1 MPSPPRITARPTV
14 PIGIYLQPGANALET
29 VAAVDQRMQ
38 ELSHHFPKG
47 LVYAAPFDNTKFVND
62 SIHEVI
68 KTFEEALLLVV
79 AVIYLFLQNWRAT
92 LIPMLAIPVA
102 LVGTFA
108 GMVELGLS
116 IDLLTLFGIVLAIG
130 LVVDDAIIILEN
142 VERVMSSQHK
152 SPREAAIQAINEI
165 SGPVIAVT
173 LSLCAVFIPVGS
185 LSGLA
190 GELYRQFTST
200 MAVSIAISG
209 FVALTLT
216 PSQCALIL
224 IPTHSEPSVPFRW
237 FGRGFNAVLS
247 GYTRNVQLP
256 IRHAIIRSAAFL
268 VVICVV
274 MWLFG
279 QLPSGLVPP
288 EDQGYVFASTQLQ
301 DAAALNR
308 TEAVRQST
316 PKDARNCAHG

>member
-1 MPSPPRITARPTV
+1 MV
-14 PIGIYLQPGANALET
+14 PVGIYLQPSANVLET
-29 VAAVDQRMQ
+29 VAAVDQHVQ
-38 ELSHHFPKG
+38 ELSHRFPKG
-47 LVYAAPFDNTKFVND
+47 LAYAAPFDNTKFVNV

-92 LIPMLAIPVA
+92 LIPLLAIPVA

-130 LVVDDAIIILEN
+130 LVMGEAIIILEN
-142 VERVMSSQHK
+142 VERIMSSQHK

-173 LSLCAVFIPVGS
+173 LSLCAVSIPVGF

-190 GELYRQFTST
+190 GELYRQFTIT

-209 FVALTLT
+209 FMALTLI
-216 PSQCALIL
+216 PSLCALIL
-224 IPTHSEPSVPFRW
+224 IPT
-237 FGRGFNAVLS
+237 
-247 GYTRNVQLP
+247 
-256 IRHAIIRSAAFL
+256 
-268 VVICVV
+268 
-274 MWLFG
+274 
-279 QLPSGLVPP
+279 
-288 EDQGYVFASTQLQ
+288 
-301 DAAALNR
+301 
-308 TEAVRQST
+308 
-316 PKDARNCAHG
+316 

>member
-152 SPREAAIQAINEI
+152 SPREAAIQAINDI

-173 LSLCAVFIPVGS
+173 LSLCTVFIPVSFLNNRGAARRGARALS
-185 LSGLA
+185 ANCHDLVGFHSGLLA
-190 GELYRQFTST
+190 VGFEFRREPGQPALMST
-200 MAVSIAISG
+200 GLTGGMLLVTILAPLFVPLFYWLVEAIS
-209 FVALTLT
+209 VRL
-216 PSQCALIL
+216 SQRKAHREGKIK
-224 IPTHSEPSVPFRW
+224 
-237 FGRGFNAVLS
+237 
-247 GYTRNVQLP
+247 
-256 IRHAIIRSAAFL
+256 HA
-268 VVICVV
+268 
-274 MWLFG
+274 
-279 QLPSGLVPP
+279 
-288 EDQGYVFASTQLQ
+288 
-301 DAAALNR
+301 
-308 TEAVRQST
+308 
-316 PKDARNCAHG
+316 